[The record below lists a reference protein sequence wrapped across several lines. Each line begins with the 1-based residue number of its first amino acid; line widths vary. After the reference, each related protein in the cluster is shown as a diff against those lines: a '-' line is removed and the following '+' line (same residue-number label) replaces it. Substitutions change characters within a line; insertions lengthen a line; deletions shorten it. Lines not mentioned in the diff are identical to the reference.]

1 MILQRKMT
9 LNARINAVYLLKNNR
24 NPCRRGKMLR
34 YTSTQ
39 QLSIEEFE
47 SPFRKE
53 LDKDNRWVRLAQ
65 ILPWDDMVKI
75 YSKAMS
81 IEQGR
86 PAIDPRVVIG
96 SLIIKYRSKLSDE
109 ETLEQIKENPYLQYF
124 LGMKKYTYKRI
135 FDSSLFVTLRHRIG
149 VDKYNEMNDKII
161 DQYERMTKLREESK
175 GTKKKSSGKDNGV
188 IENKQESNEKKSDQT
203 SKINDAETGGEAK
216 EEESKKN
223 NGKLILDAT
232 VAPADI
238 KYPTDLDLLNSCRE
252 KSEELIDKIYKPE
265 AGKIKPKTYR
275 ERARKEYLSVIKQR
289 KKSIKTIRKSI
300 RKQLGYVSRNIK
312 TIDKILDENPKENLL
327 AHKDLKML
335 WIIREV
341 YRQQEY
347 MYRERCNSI
356 ADRIVSIYQPHVRPI
371 VRGKATAMV
380 EFGAKVSV
388 SLVNGFTKLHQISW
402 DAYNEGKDLKGQVE
416 EYKDQYGF
424 YPSVVITDKIYG
436 TKKNREYLKERGIK
450 FSGKKLGRPK
460 LIFKETD
467 KKEEKELKQ
476 LNKERNQIEGKFG
489 LGKRSYGLGRIGAKK
504 SDTSESWISGIFF
517 VMNIAVLFRNIFLCL
532 VQLLYFYKN
541 RTIKTNKSIYKN
553 ALFTFF

>member
-1 MILQRKMT
+1 MT

>member
-1 MILQRKMT
+1 
-9 LNARINAVYLLKNNR
+9 
-24 NPCRRGKMLR
+24 MLR
-34 YTSTQ
+34 YTSTK

-53 LDKDNRWVRLAQ
+53 LDKNNRWIRLAQ

-81 IEQGR
+81 IGQGR

-161 DQYERMTKLREESK
+161 DQYERMTKLREETK
-175 GTKKKSSGKDNGV
+175 GTKKKSSGKDSIV
-188 IENKQESNEKKSDQT
+188 IESKQEAIVKKSDQT
-203 SKINDAETGGEAK
+203 AKINDAEMGTEPK
-216 EEESKKN
+216 KEESKSN

-275 ERARKEYLSVIKQR
+275 ERARKEYLRVIKQR
-289 KKSIKTIRKSI
+289 KKSIKTIRKAK

-312 TIDKILDENPKENLL
+312 TIDKILDENPKEILL
-327 AHKDLKML
+327 SHKELKML
-335 WIIREV
+335 WVIREV

-356 ADRIVSIYQPHVRPI
+356 ADRIVSIYQPHIRPI

-424 YPSVVITDKIYG
+424 YPSVVITDKLYG
-436 TKKNREYLKERGIK
+436 TKKNREYLKENGIK

-460 LIFKETD
+460 LIFEETD
-467 KKEEKELKQ
+467 KEEEKELKR

-489 LGKRSYGLGRIGAKK
+489 LGKRSYGLGRIQAKK

-532 VQLLYFYKN
+532 VQLLFFYK
-541 RTIKTNKSIYKN
+541 RISIKTNKSIYKN
-553 ALFTFF
+553 ALFTFS